1 MAPRP
6 ETARP
11 LLPGPGIDPE
21 QHLAALGIEVLHLAV
36 PDTSGT
42 LRQKRF
48 RLPRA
53 AGLIRDGWSFIDA
66 VQWWDSADGTPGGA
80 RALGYHQD
88 SSYELWADPPDWVS
102 CWIALIEQFHAPDNY
117 HKELHEAPRE
127 AGVSE
132 LNIVKIVVPR
142 GGGVFHQGW
151 IWHGSGVNH
160 SDRPRRSLVAH
171 CMPAGTRF
179 HPTITG
185 AIYGRYKRFGDL
197 TMDESFFPVTW
208 HQSGHRSAFIDG
220 YLSAQAA
227 ERPAGDGQRGRL

>member
-1 MAPRP
+1 M
-6 ETARP
+6 TALTSSGLTISAGQR
-11 LLPGPGIDPE
+11 
-21 QHLAALGIEVLHLAV
+21 AV
-36 PDTSGT
+36 
-42 LRQKRF
+42 F
-48 RLPRA
+48 A
-53 AGLIRDGWSFIDA
+53 
-66 VQWWDSADGTPGGA
+66 ADGFVVLEDNVLWKPPGA

-88 SSYELWADPPDWVS
+88 SSYELWADPPDGVS
-102 CWIALIEQFHAPDNY
+102 CWIALDDATAEGGTVEYVRGSHLWPHRGMIEQFHAPDNY
-117 HKELHEAPRE
+117 HKELHEAARE

-142 GGGVFHQGW
+142 G
-151 IWHGSGVNH
+151 NH

-220 YLSAQAA
+220 YLSAQ
-227 ERPAGDGQRGRL
+227 GG